1 MSDKSTYLK
10 AFNTHFFEFVDDV
23 ITIFPENKDLTA
35 AKKSFEMI
43 KTMSVSAIIKSWHK
57 FVYLP
62 YKDIIEAGDISFFFD
77 KDYSKDLS
85 HLNNSENIMSVID
98 SFREPVRRMNDINK
112 AHSMKYLQNLSKLS
126 ALYSS

>member
-43 KTMSVSAIIKSWHK
+43 KTMRVSAIIKSWHK

-98 SFREPVRRMNDINK
+98 SFREPVRQMNDTNK

-126 ALYSS
+126 ALYSL